1 MNKIAIITL
10 FPEMFEPVL
19 NTSMLLKA
27 QKHQL
32 VEFNVVNL
40 RDFGIGK
47 RKTVDDT
54 PYGGGAGMILK
65 PEPIFDA
72 VEYAS
77 KKMLQP
83 KVLLM
88 SPRGKPFNQ
97 LMARELSNAKELIIL
112 CGHYEGFD
120 ERIMSIVDAEISM
133 GDFVLTGGE
142 IPAMAVVDGVVRL
155 IPGVL
160 GDEQSNK
167 DESFSQG
174 LLEYPQYTRPEE
186 FRGMEV
192 PEILKSG
199 NHAEISK
206 WRRGQAI
213 KKTQLNRPDL
223 IDF

>member
-10 FPEMFEPVL
+10 FPDMFGSVL
-19 NTSMLLKA
+19 NASMLKKA
-27 QKHQL
+27 QDHKYI
-32 VEFNVVNL
+32 EFSLVNL
-40 RDFGIGK
+40 RNFGIG
-47 RKTVDDT
+47 RRQTVDDT

-72 VEYAS
+72 VKFAG

-88 SPRGKPFNQ
+88 TPRGKPFSQ
-97 LMARELSNAKELIIL
+97 LMAKELSVQKELIII

-133 GDFVLTGGE
+133 GDYVLTGGE
-142 IPAMAVVDGVVRL
+142 IPAMAVVDSVTRL

-160 GDEQSNK
+160 GDDMSNV

-174 LLEYPQYTRPEE
+174 LLEYPQYTRPEKYKD
-186 FRGMEV
+186 MEV
-192 PEILKSG
+192 PDILKSG
-199 NHAEISK
+199 NHAEIAK

-213 KKTQLNRPDL
+213 KKTQVNRPDL

>member
-10 FPEMFEPVL
+10 FPDMFDPVF
-19 NTSMLLKA
+19 NTSMLKKA
-27 QKHQL
+27 QDNKF
-32 VEFNVVNL
+32 VEFSVINL
-40 RDFGIGK
+40 RDFGIGP
-47 RKTVDDT
+47 RQTVDDT

-65 PEPIFDA
+65 PEPLFAA
-72 VEYAS
+72 VEHAG

-88 SPRGKPFNQ
+88 TPRGKAFNQ
-97 LMARELSNAKELIIL
+97 IMAKELSTQTELIIL

-120 ERIMSIVDAEISM
+120 ERIMSIVDAEVSM

-142 IPAMAVVDGVVRL
+142 IPAMAVVDSIVRL

-160 GDEQSNK
+160 GDDMSNV

-174 LLEYPQYTRPEE
+174 LLEYPQYTRPEK
-186 FRGMEV
+186 FKDMEV
-192 PEILKSG
+192 PEILRGG
-199 NHAEISK
+199 NHAEITK

>member
-1 MNKIAIITL
+1 MNKIAIISL
-10 FPEMFEPVL
+10 FPEMFEPVF
-19 NTSMLLKA
+19 NTSMLKKA
-27 QKHQL
+27 QDHKY
-32 VEFNVVNL
+32 VEFSLVNL

-65 PEPIFDA
+65 PEPLFAA
-72 VEYAS
+72 VEFAS

-88 SPRGKPFNQ
+88 SPRGKVYNQ
-97 LMARELSNAKELIIL
+97 ILAKELSNIQEIVIL

-142 IPAMAVVDGVVRL
+142 IPAMAVVDSIVRL

-160 GDEQSNK
+160 GDLQSNV

-174 LLEYPQYTRPEE
+174 ILEYPQYTRPEK
-186 FRGMEV
+186 FNDMEV
-192 PEILKSG
+192 PEILKGG
-199 NHAEISK
+199 NHAEITK

>member
-1 MNKIAIITL
+1 
-10 FPEMFEPVL
+10 MFEPVL
-19 NTSMLLKA
+19 NSSMMWKA
-27 QKHQL
+27 QKGQH
-32 VEFNVVNL
+32 VEFSIVNL
-40 RDFGIGK
+40 RDFGIGE

-54 PYGGGAGMILK
+54 PYGGGAGMVLK
-65 PEPIFDA
+65 PEPVFAA
-72 VEYAS
+72 VKEAG

-83 KVLLM
+83 VVLMM
-88 SPRGKPFNQ
+88 SPRGKQFGQ
-97 LMARELSNAKELIIL
+97 IMAKELSLKNEIIIL

-120 ERIMSIVDAEISM
+120 ERIMSLVTAEISM

-142 IPAMAVVDGVVRL
+142 IPAMAVVDSIVRL

-160 GDEQSNK
+160 GDSQSNQ

-186 FRGMEV
+186 FQGMEV
-192 PEILKSG
+192 PEVLKGG
-199 NHAEISK
+199 NHAEIER

-213 KKTQLNRPDL
+213 KKTQSNRPDL

>member
-32 VEFNVVNL
+32 VEFNIVNL

-72 VEYAS
+72 VEFAS

-97 LMARELSNAKELIIL
+97 LMARELSNVKELIIL

-199 NHAEISK
+199 NHGEISK

>member
-1 MNKIAIITL
+1 MNKISIITL
-10 FPEMFEPVL
+10 FPDMFDPVF
-19 NTSMLLKA
+19 NTSMLKKA
-27 QKHQL
+27 QDNKF
-32 VEFNVVNL
+32 VEFSVINL
-40 RDFGIGK
+40 RDFGIGP
-47 RKTVDDT
+47 RQTVDDT

-65 PEPIFDA
+65 PEPLFAA
-72 VEYAS
+72 VEYAG

-88 SPRGKPFNQ
+88 TPRGKTFNQ
-97 LMARELSNAKELIIL
+97 IMAKELSTQTELIII

-142 IPAMAVVDGVVRL
+142 IPAMAVVDSIVRL

-160 GDEQSNK
+160 GDDMSNV

-174 LLEYPQYTRPEE
+174 LLEYPQYTRPEK
-186 FRGMEV
+186 FKDMEV
-192 PEILKSG
+192 PEILRGG
-199 NHAEISK
+199 NHAEITK

>member
-1 MNKIAIITL
+1 MTKIAIITL
-10 FPEMFEPVL
+10 FPEMFEPIL

-32 VEFNVVNL
+32 VEFYVVNL

-65 PEPIFDA
+65 PEPIFTA
-72 VEYAS
+72 VDFAG

-97 LMARELSNAKELIIL
+97 LLAKELSTVKEIIIL

-160 GDEQSNK
+160 GDDQSNK

-213 KKTQLNRPDL
+213 KKTQINRPDL
-223 IDF
+223 INF

>member
-65 PEPIFDA
+65 LEPIFDA
-72 VEYAS
+72 VEFAG

-97 LMARELSNAKELIIL
+97 LLAKELSNAKEIIIL

>member
-10 FPEMFEPVL
+10 FPEMFEPVF
-19 NTSMLLKA
+19 NISMLKKA
-27 QKHQL
+27 QDHEHVQFSL
-32 VEFNVVNL
+32 VNL

-65 PEPIFDA
+65 PEPLFAA
-72 VEYAS
+72 VEHAG

-83 KVLLM
+83 KVVIM
-88 SPRGKPFNQ
+88 SPRGKTFNQ
-97 LMARELSNAKELIIL
+97 LMAKELVNFKELIIL

-142 IPAMAVVDGVVRL
+142 IPAMAVVDSVVRL

-160 GDEQSNK
+160 GDDQSNV

-174 LLEYPQYTRPEE
+174 LLEYPQYTRPES
-186 FRGMEV
+186 FRDMDV
-192 PEILKSG
+192 PEILKGG
-199 NHAEISK
+199 NHAEITK

>member
-1 MNKIAIITL
+1 MNKISIITL
-10 FPEMFEPVL
+10 FPEMFGPVL
-19 NTSMLLKA
+19 NTSMLKKA
-27 QKHQL
+27 QDHKY
-32 VEFNVVNL
+32 VEFSVINL

-72 VEYAS
+72 VKYAGR
-77 KKMLQP
+77 KMLQP
-83 KVLLM
+83 KVCLM
-88 SPRGKPFNQ
+88 TPRGKPYAQ
-97 LMARELSNAKELIIL
+97 LMAKELSNIKEIIL
-112 CGHYEGFD
+112 ICGHYEGFD

-142 IPAMAVVDGVVRL
+142 IPAMAVVDSVVRL

-160 GDEQSNK
+160 GDDQSNV

-174 LLEYPQYTRPEE
+174 LLEYPQYTRPENYN
-186 FRGMEV
+186 GMEV
-192 PEILKSG
+192 PNILKSG
-199 NHAEISK
+199 NHAEITK

-213 KKTQLNRPDL
+213 KKTQINRPDL

>member
-1 MNKIAIITL
+1 MKKIAIITL

-72 VEYAS
+72 VEFAS

-97 LMARELSNAKELIIL
+97 LMARELSNVKELIIL

>member
-1 MNKIAIITL
+1 
-10 FPEMFEPVL
+10 
-19 NTSMLLKA
+19 
-27 QKHQL
+27 
-32 VEFNVVNL
+32 
-40 RDFGIGK
+40 
-47 RKTVDDT
+47 
-54 PYGGGAGMILK
+54 MILK

-72 VEYAS
+72 VEFAS

-97 LMARELSNAKELIIL
+97 LMARELSNVKELIIL

-199 NHAEISK
+199 NHGEISK

>member
-1 MNKIAIITL
+1 MKKIAIITL

-72 VEYAS
+72 VEFAS

-97 LMARELSNAKELIIL
+97 LVAKELSNVKELIIL

-120 ERIMSIVDAEISM
+120 ERVMSIVDAEISM

-199 NHAEISK
+199 NHTEISK

>member
-10 FPEMFEPVL
+10 FPEMFEPIL

-32 VEFNVVNL
+32 VEFSVVNL

-65 PEPIFDA
+65 PEPIFAA
-72 VEYAS
+72 VEFAS
-77 KKMLQP
+77 KRMLQP

-97 LMARELSNAKELIIL
+97 LMAKEMSSVKELIIL

-142 IPAMAVVDGVVRL
+142 IPAMAVVDSIVRL

-199 NHAEISK
+199 NHAEIHK

>member
-10 FPEMFEPVL
+10 FPDMFDPVF
-19 NTSMLLKA
+19 NISMLKKA
-27 QKHQL
+27 QDNKF
-32 VEFNVVNL
+32 VEFSVINL
-40 RDFGIGK
+40 RDFGIGP
-47 RKTVDDT
+47 RQTVDDT

-65 PEPIFDA
+65 PEPLFAA
-72 VEYAS
+72 VEHAG

-83 KVLLM
+83 KVILM
-88 SPRGKPFNQ
+88 TPRGKSFNQ
-97 LMARELSNAKELIIL
+97 LMARELSMQSELIIL

-142 IPAMAVVDGVVRL
+142 IPAMAVVDSVVRL

-160 GDEQSNK
+160 GDDMSNV

-174 LLEYPQYTRPEE
+174 LLEYPQYTRPEK
-186 FRGMEV
+186 FKGMEV
-192 PEILKSG
+192 PDILRSG
-199 NHAEISK
+199 NHAEIDK

-223 IDF
+223 IEF

>member
-1 MNKIAIITL
+1 MNKISIITL
-10 FPEMFEPVL
+10 FPDMFEPVL

-27 QKHQL
+27 QKHNL
-32 VEFNVVNL
+32 VEFSIINL

-65 PEPIFDA
+65 PEPIFMA
-72 VEYAS
+72 VEHAG

-97 LMARELSNAKELIIL
+97 LLAKEMSSVKELIIL

-142 IPAMAVVDGVVRL
+142 IPAMAVVDSVVRL

-160 GDEQSNK
+160 GDDQSNK
-167 DESFSQG
+167 DESFAQG
-174 LLEYPQYTRPEE
+174 LLEYPQYTRPEN
-186 FRGMEV
+186 FNGMEV
-192 PEILKSG
+192 PEILKGG
-199 NHAEISK
+199 NHAEIHK

-223 IDF
+223 IEF

>member
-72 VEYAS
+72 VEFAS

-97 LMARELSNAKELIIL
+97 LVAKELSNVKELIIL

-120 ERIMSIVDAEISM
+120 ERVMSIVDAEISM

>member
-72 VEYAS
+72 VEFAS

-97 LMARELSNAKELIIL
+97 LLAKELSNVKELIIL

-160 GDEQSNK
+160 GDEQSDK